1 MIEYIYQHEA
11 TIRLSVFFTS
21 FMVFAIWEWLAPK
34 RELSQ
39 VKSRRWFNNF
49 ALVISST
56 VVVRILLPTA
66 AIGMAYLVEQSQWG
80 FVYYFDTPFWL
91 NVIICFIL
99 LDLSIYFQH
108 AIFHVL
114 PVFWRFH
121 RVHHSDLDFDISTG
135 LRFHPI
141 EVLMSILIKL
151 TAIVALGAPVLA
163 VILFEISLNLMSMFT
178 HSNIRLNER
187 FEKTLRWFFVTPDMH
202 RIHHSILE
210 NETNSNF
217 GFNISIWDRILGTY
231 LEKPMAG
238 QQNVTIGL
246 EWFQDQRLQT
256 FKRLL
261 YMPFTMEIKGY
272 AINYRDTKNSDE
284 LELARDIALQ
294 NKEKADASS
303 ELASYMKAIDQHA
316 LVSVTDINGAIIQT
330 NDKFCEVSG
339 YSRKELLGQDHRIVN
354 SGLHPKSFFKDLWD
368 TISNGNSWQGEVC
381 NKNKYGNLYWVD
393 STIVPAYGI
402 DGEIDHYISVRLD
415 ISDRKRREKEL
426 EIAYQKIETA
436 NLHLE
441 RLSRTDGLTNI
452 ANRRYFDESLITE
465 ISKISRQNT
474 TITLIL
480 CDIDY
485 FKNYNDTYGHI
496 AGDACLQ
503 QVANCIN
510 SSFNRSGDLV
520 ARYGGEEFVVLFS
533 NIDKDT
539 SLKLAE
545 NMRNNI
551 ADLKLEHCSS
561 NVSKFITVSVG
572 VTTVTPNKKTLST
585 SVIGNADKAL
595 YTAKDK
601 GRNNVQFFS

>member
-1 MIEYIYQHEA
+1 LIEYIYQHEA